1 MLRGNH
7 ESSPVNKMY
16 GFYDEV
22 KRRYDIKLWKDFGRT
37 FNYIPAAAL
46 IHDRIL
52 CMHGG
57 LSPELCETSVY
68 QINKIKRPLEI
79 PDEGLMTDLVWADPE
94 IDLQGW
100 GENDRG
106 ISYVFG

>member
-7 ESSPVNKMY
+7 ESSSVNRMY

-46 IHDRIL
+46 IDDRIL

-57 LSPELCETSVY
+57 LSPELTEASVY
-68 QINKIKRPLEI
+68 QINKIKRPNEV

-94 IDLQGW
+94 IDL
-100 GENDRG
+100 
-106 ISYVFG
+106 